1 MSRKQKEQDTKKV
14 KVEKN
19 VGVSSDNDK
28 EQVGNSQG
36 KSVLETDGDINNK
49 SEKEEPAAQAETQTE
64 IEDSEKLT
72 EEMIADLKKKAEER
86 DSFLDQLLRNKAE
99 FANYQKR
106 MIKENEA
113 TAQLAVR
120 DLILDILL
128 ELDNFDRALKLAD
141 DSKDISKFVDGIKL
155 IEVQLFKVLGKY
167 GVKSIETIGKAFDP
181 NIHEAVMEEENNEMP
196 HHTIIA
202 EFQRGFM
209 LKERV
214 VRPAKVKVS
223 KRTVEEGE
231 EVEGEE
237 GQDGGPE
244 KQRFKL

>member
-1 MSRKQKEQDTKKV
+1 MSRKQEKQD
-14 KVEKN
+14 EKTDKA
-19 VGVSSDNDK
+19 GRSEDVSSDNDK
-28 EQVGNSQG
+28 EQVENLQEE
-36 KSVLETDGDINNK
+36 SVLETGKDKNSK
-49 SEKEEPAAQAETQTE
+49 SEMENQTDHVEKQTE
-64 IEDSEKLT
+64 IETSEGLT
-72 EEMIADLKKKAEER
+72 EKEIDDLKKKAEER
-86 DSFLDQLLRNKAE
+86 DTFLEQLLRNKAE
-99 FANYQKR
+99 FMNYQKR
-106 MIKENEA
+106 IVRENEA

-120 DLILDILL
+120 NLVLDLLP

-141 DSKDISKFVDGIKL
+141 DSNDIAKFVEGIKL

-196 HHTIIA
+196 HHSIIA

-223 KRTVEEGE
+223 KRTVEEGK
-231 EVEGEE
+231 EGEGE
-237 GQDGGPE
+237 DGLDAGS
-244 KQRFKL
+244 KQ